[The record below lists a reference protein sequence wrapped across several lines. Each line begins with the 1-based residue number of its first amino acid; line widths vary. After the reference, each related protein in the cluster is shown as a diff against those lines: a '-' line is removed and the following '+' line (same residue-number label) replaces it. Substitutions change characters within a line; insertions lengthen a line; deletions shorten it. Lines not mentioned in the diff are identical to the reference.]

1 MKNKILFLGFSSVF
15 AVVMGLIGAA
25 KSSPNPSLILK
36 ADELQNRA
44 YGELTDS
51 NLRVVF
57 SIKSIDHE
65 MGDHW
70 TQPVADV
77 YENGILVGSLRGAER
92 PGFNRSSAHV
102 QIVDLDQ
109 SNQTQELLLSSF
121 TGGAHCCGT
130 VHVLTKNNSTK
141 EWQDV
146 DLGPFD
152 GGTLTAMDPLK
163 GDRPLIFT
171 RDNRFLY
178 RFASYAGSAAPA
190 QLWQLQN
197 GSFID
202 VTHNSIYRN
211 IHLKNLVSLEKTIQE
226 IPHEG
231 YNPNGVLAAYVATKA
246 ILGQASAAWSTML
259 DLYDPNQDW
268 GLEECR
274 GGYDKSGNCREKVVY
289 NGYPE
294 ALLSFLLQTRYIS
307 AADAS
312 DIRSITI
319 K

>member
-1 MKNKILFLGFSSVF
+1 MKNKIVFLAVSSF
-15 AVVMGLIGAA
+15 YAVVIGLIGSAR
-25 KSSPNPSLILK
+25 SSPNPLSILK
-36 ADELQNRA
+36 ADILQNQA

-57 SIKSIDHE
+57 SIKSINHE
-65 MGDHW
+65 MGNHW

-92 PGFNRSSAHV
+92 PGFNTSSAHV

-109 SNQTQELLLSSF
+109 SNQTQEVLLSSF

-130 VHVLTKNNSTK
+130 VHILTKNNSTK
-141 EWQDV
+141 EGQDV

-152 GGTLTAMDPLK
+152 GGTLTAIDPLK
-163 GDRPLIFT
+163 GNQPLIVT
-171 RDNRFLY
+171 NDNRFLY

-197 GSFID
+197 GSFIN

-211 IHLKNLVSLEKTIQE
+211 IHLKNLALLETTIRE
-226 IPHEG
+226 FPIEG

-246 ILGQASAAWSTML
+246 MLGKASSAWLTML
-259 DLYDPNQDW
+259 DLFDPNQDW

-274 GGYDKSGNCREKVVY
+274 GGYDESGNCREKIVY
-289 NGYPE
+289 DGYPE
-294 ALLSFLLQTRYIS
+294 ALLAFLLQTGYMS
-307 AADAS
+307 SADAS

>member
-1 MKNKILFLGFSSVF
+1 MRNKILFLGFSSFSAIVI
-15 AVVMGLIGAA
+15 LISSAR
-25 KSSPNPSLILK
+25 SSPNPLLILK

-44 YGELTDS
+44 SGELTDS

-92 PGFNRSSAHV
+92 PGFKSSSAHV

-109 SNQTQELLLSSF
+109 SNQSQEVLLSSF

-130 VHVLTKNNSTK
+130 VHVLNKNNSTN
-141 EWQDV
+141 EWDDV

-152 GGTLTAMDPLK
+152 GGTLTAIDPLK
-163 GDRPLIFT
+163 GNRPLIFAN
-171 RDNRFLY
+171 DNRFLY

-197 GSFID
+197 GTFID

-211 IHLKNLVSLEKTIQE
+211 IHLKNLVSLEKSIQE
-226 IPHEG
+226 FPHEG
-231 YNPNGVLAAYVATKA
+231 YNPNGVLAAFVATKA
-246 ILGQASAAWSTML
+246 MVGQASSAWMTML

-274 GGYDKSGNCREKVVY
+274 GGYDEGGNCRQKVVY
-289 NGYPE
+289 NRYPE
-294 ALLSFLLQTRYIS
+294 ALLAFLLQTGYIS